1 MKSKTLHIQFS
12 SIDDL
17 AKETK
22 EILKT
27 QKADEFVG
35 RDIRFENYDQFMG
48 FLFPNKFALLVAIK
62 VEQPQSLYQ
71 LAQMISRQ
79 QSAVLRDCDELEMLG
94 FIKYETGPR
103 NSKIPRLAFEYDT
116 IVVHDKRGL
125 QSHQLPKKAA

>member
-1 MKSKTLHIQFS
+1 MKNKTLHIQFS

-17 AKETK
+17 AREAK

-27 QKADEFVG
+27 KKADEFAG

-48 FLFPNKFALLVAIK
+48 FLFPNKFSLLVAIK
-62 VEQPQSLYQ
+62 IEQPQSLYQ
-71 LAQMISRQ
+71 LAQIIGRQ

-103 NSKIPRLAFEYDT
+103 NSKIPRLPFEYDT
-116 IVVHDKRGL
+116 IIVHDNRGI